1 MVVEEGTRGNSVSIA
16 LERVEREN
24 LMVALSTPR
33 DKREE
38 RKVASGVGRRGEVAN
53 GVEYSQLHN
62 VMVYTSTVKVHRF

>member
-38 RKVASGVGRRGEVAN
+38 RKVANGVGRRGRLQMEW
-53 GVEYSQLHN
+53 SILSFIMSWFIPQQ
-62 VMVYTSTVKVHRF
+62 